1 MKRIFSLM
9 LALCMALMSASPVL
23 AEEVTTPSDIPAT
36 AEPSTEPTIEPADEP
51 TAEPSAEPTDDAA
64 VPGEDAADATD
75 VPPTAEP
82 TTVLPEGDW
91 GTGPMYVLE
100 NGVKHYGTPGELI
113 PLGQVLYLYHTD
125 VVEITGMDIDTLSR
139 LTYALD
145 PEVFPAEGYT
155 VILSLCDP
163 GGAEK
168 ENTVFLWVSAK
179 ASAPGNGGVL
189 NDVPVADD
197 EDVLAWEVQ
206 VIPADYVPDEPCRP
220 SFALV
225 AFPEIEAGMTY
236 AVMLNGGDPVALA
249 GDRFTPDQSGEYR
262 FALLDAQGSILG
274 KSARYK
280 VTLAD
285 VTASPAPAESTA
297 TPTAVP
303 AVPVESTN
311 EPDAAPTATVTA
323 EPTVAPTAAP
333 DSPAAPT
340 AVPAAPMDD
349 LIADMDRFLEANA
362 STGENGAVA
371 WAMVDGEQVSGSLD
385 ALLGM
390 ACDRIYIA
398 TRKTIV
404 LRCDATALAGKTLLP
419 DPDVFGSDYTVILAD
434 SNSSVEQAGSLFV
447 SVQRRSH
454 AEQTDA
460 ALTVSVEG
468 SASGLWTAQCP
479 VFRLTSAPD
488 LPGTVGGYSYAVSVD
503 GGAPLRLSGSTY
515 AAVTEGEYALQFAIV
530 DPDSVVVAQGDV
542 YSVKLDATAPL
553 LSVSAGRDGT
563 LMIVAGDLGSGAVSC
578 SVDGGATWQMM
589 TDQGDGVAS
598 CTITLETET
607 TYEPGMIIVQDR
619 AGNRT
624 VWDER
629 VTVAVQAGGT
639 TSGMGSFGGS
649 RGGTSRTTSHAAS
662 TQTAVTVYNGV
673 ALTVNDGSMTQLTMG
688 GEALDLYL
696 TRDDVPEDAEQPGFT
711 AELAVFDGS
720 VSTQAD
726 TLVLTAIG
734 VTEENADDYAWQFS
748 GQVYKKLAA
757 SGIDYLVLR
766 CGERVTA
773 LSTAGFTAGVRYSM
787 FRAEGLP
794 SKDFIYTLRMMPEK
808 DIQLAMT
815 VADTTWCLTDDPNA
829 EIYYYDVT
837 TDSAD
842 AFDMLKG

>member
-9 LALCMALMSASPVL
+9 LALCMALMSASPAL
-23 AEEVTTPSDIPAT
+23 AEEVAAPSDIPAT
-36 AEPSTEPTIEPADEP
+36 AEPSTEPTTEP
-51 TAEPSAEPTDDAA
+51 TAEPSAEPTDDVP

-82 TTVLPEGDW
+82 TTALPEGDW

-125 VVEITGMDIDTLSR
+125 VVEITGMDIVTLSR

-145 PEVFPAEGYT
+145 PEVFPTEGYT

-163 GGAEK
+163 NGAEK

-179 ASAPGNGGVL
+179 ASAPENGGAL

-197 EDVLAWEVQ
+197 EDELVWEVQ
-206 VIPADYVPDEPCRP
+206 VIPADYAPDEPCRP
-220 SFALV
+220 NFTLV

-236 AVMLNGGDPVALA
+236 AVMLNGGAPVALA

-285 VTASPAPAESTA
+285 VTASPAPAE
-297 TPTAVP
+297 PTT
-303 AVPVESTN
+303 E
-311 EPDAAPTATVTA
+311 
-323 EPTVAPTAAP
+323 PTAAP
-333 DSPAAPT
+333 DSPVVPT

-385 ALLGM
+385 VLLGM

-589 TDQGDGVAS
+589 TDQGDDVAS

-624 VWDER
+624 VWEER
-629 VTVAVQAGGT
+629 VTVAVQAGGM

-662 TQTAVTVYNGV
+662 TQTSVTVYNGV

-696 TRDDVPEDAEQPGFT
+696 TRDDVPEDAQQPGFT

-808 DIQLAMT
+808 NIQLAMT
-815 VADTTWCLTDDPNA
+815 VADTTWCLTDDPTA